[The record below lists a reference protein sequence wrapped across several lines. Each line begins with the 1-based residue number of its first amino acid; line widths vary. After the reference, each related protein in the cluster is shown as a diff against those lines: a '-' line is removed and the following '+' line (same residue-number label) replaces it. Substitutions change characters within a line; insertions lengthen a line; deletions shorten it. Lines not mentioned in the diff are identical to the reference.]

1 MGIKNIQGDLKVNGS
16 PVITESSTIITATY
30 STPYYRVSLP
40 NSTVT
45 TGFSFTLLPLQTNI
59 ASGSLLMVNNV
70 SKELVRLKTDGSG
83 VAKIPSNWFK
93 VNTPYRVLFNGTYW
107 VVVDYPAPVV
117 EYEEKPVDTNI
128 LKGVWEFNK
137 VISNF
142 TSLPSIDVNFSY
154 NGIEYN
160 RMYYDNPGQS
170 DWGIYRLLFQ
180 KVESGSITR
189 SDPVYTYNP
198 ADKGGFVAGW
208 ATSTRRVT
216 FTSET
221 NISPGKFWIQGNAT
235 KISELPDAND
245 SIGNIGLAL
254 DILHTTAS
262 AIIGGNN

>member
-30 STPYYRVSLP
+30 STPYYSVSLP
-40 NSTVT
+40 NSTIT
-45 TGFSFTLLPLQTNI
+45 TGFSFTLLPLHTND
-59 ASGSLLMVNNV
+59 ASGSLLNVNNV
-70 SKELVRLKTDGSG
+70 TKELVRLKTDGSG
-83 VAKIPSNWFK
+83 VAKIPSKWFK
-93 VNTPYRVLFNGTYW
+93 ISTPYRVLFDGTYW
-107 VVVDYPAPVV
+107 IVVDYPAPVV
-117 EYEEKPVDTNI
+117 EYEEKPIDTTI
-128 LKGVWEFNK
+128 IKGTWEFK
-137 VISNF
+137 QEISNF
-142 TSLPSIDVNFSY
+142 TSLPTINVNFSY

-160 RMYYDNPGQS
+160 KMYYDKPGQS

-198 ADKGGFVAGW
+198 ASQGGFIHGW
-208 ATSTRRVT
+208 AAPTRIVT
-216 FTSET
+216 FTSEPD
-221 NISPGKFWIQGNAT
+221 ISPGKYWIQGNAT